1 LKSKRLDL
9 LADILSFTVS
19 RDLSIIIQDT
29 CTALRTYFDNL
40 SVLLISLYLFTN
52 LFTIDDAYHLSH

>member
-19 RDLSIIIQDT
+19 RDLSIIQDT